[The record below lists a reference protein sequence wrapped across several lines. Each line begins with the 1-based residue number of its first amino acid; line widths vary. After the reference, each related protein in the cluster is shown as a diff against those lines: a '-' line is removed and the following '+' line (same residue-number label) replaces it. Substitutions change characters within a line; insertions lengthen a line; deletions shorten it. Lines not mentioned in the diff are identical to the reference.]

1 MSKISLLDRIEKIER
16 EVAEVKK
23 TLSYEEKDAL
33 KAVRAYEKAKREG
46 KLIEL
51 KSVSQLLD

>member
-1 MSKISLLDRIEKIER
+1 MSKVSLLDRIEKIEK

-33 KAVRAYEKAKREG
+33 EAIEIFEREKAAG
-46 KLIEL
+46 KLKILNDPKEL
-51 KSVSQLLD
+51 LK